1 MQYIIFDYAQFGV
14 GVREVLILVPP
25 INIKIFNQIFSRLK
39 KNFQLQNHSIASGV
53 FCDLSAATVGTRW
66 HRAGDASPSMLKP
79 VWPVPSFGAF
89 LWEIARSPV
98 KMKILWLY
106 FFICLLNFFPEFSP
120 LILSLSA
127 LYSNSDPS

>member
-1 MQYIIFDYAQFGV
+1 LFTSKLEKIFIYITLINELDDAVHYFFDYAQFGV
-14 GVREVLILVPP
+14 GVREELILVPP

-79 VWPVPSFGAF
+79 V
-89 LWEIARSPV
+89 
-98 KMKILWLY
+98 
-106 FFICLLNFFPEFSP
+106 
-120 LILSLSA
+120 
-127 LYSNSDPS
+127 